1 MDPLS
6 RPLQP
11 ARRCCRDALR
21 FFPGAASSGGCCR
34 RRCSRS
40 RPNACYACWPTLAL
54 AQPSEWVDR
63 RFAARRL
70 VYRLHGP
77 HRSRG
82 SVSPADSAL
91 GVFSRAAGG
100 CALRTESSWLKFRP
114 TDFQH
119 TIRKFRVTVLFG
131 FSDKSVGS
139 GKRSRRPFAL
149 GLMRSSSV
157 YEVPTG
163 VSTHAVRSIAAALL
177 QNLGCG
183 RFAGGDAA
191 FCLFFGQQR
200 QPPLESAALWAP
212 LAQAS
217 GFHDRASDRKPGAR
231 CARVCIRNKDA
242 NLSGEPLQ

>member
-1 MDPLS
+1 M
-6 RPLQP
+6 
-11 ARRCCRDALR
+11 R

-157 YEVPTG
+157 YEVPRMFRHMLSA
-163 VSTHAVRSIAAALL
+163 VSLRRCCRIWVAAALPAATPL
-177 QNLGCG
+177 FASSLGNNVSRRSNLLRCG
-183 RFAGGDAA
+183 RRLLRRPAFMIERPTGNRARDALGSV
-191 FCLFFGQQR
+191 FEIKMR
-200 QPPLESAALWAP
+200 T
-212 LAQAS
+212 
-217 GFHDRASDRKPGAR
+217 
-231 CARVCIRNKDA
+231 
-242 NLSGEPLQ
+242 